1 VYAARGTDV
10 CTTIVNGEPLM
21 LENKFLTIDMRETL
35 ERAEKVAQELTS

>member
-21 LENKFLTIDMRETL
+21 LEKKFLTLDYEKTL
-35 ERAEKVAQELTS
+35 EQAKKDAAELTN